1 MLYPPSSLY
10 NVGMRGG
17 DDEEIDRPAT
27 RGTRGG
33 NSVRYAVIHQCY
45 ILPHHCTL

>member
-17 DDEEIDRPAT
+17 ECVEIDRPAIH
-27 RGTRGG
+27 GTRGG
-33 NSVRYAVIHQCY
+33 NSVQYAVIHQCY
-45 ILPHHCTL
+45 ILPHHCTM

>member
-17 DDEEIDRPAT
+17 ECVEIAIH
-27 RGTRGG
+27 GTRGG
-33 NSVRYAVIHQCY
+33 NSVQYAVIHQCY
-45 ILPHHCTL
+45 ILPHHCTM